1 LSPGSVRK
9 PPLVERAESAGLV
22 CPPRLGRLAHIL
34 AAERGRARTGTTI
47 PALAPWIASALAP
60 GVPLF
65 VAGGDPLLDDG
76 DVHLV
81 DRLEPEAP
89 FDLVAVDGGDVAGL
103 LVPGGIAIVAGR
115 ALEESGL
122 PTVQLD
128 DGLAVAV
135 RYRL

>member
-1 LSPGSVRK
+1 MAK

-22 CPPRLGRLAHIL
+22 CPSELGRLAHVL
-34 AAERGRARTGTTI
+34 AAERGRTRAGTTI

-65 VAGGDPLLDDG
+65 VAGGDSLPDDP
-76 DVHLV
+76 DVHAV
-81 DRLEPEAP
+81 DSLASEAP

-115 ALEESGL
+115 AVEESGL
-122 PTVQLD
+122 ASVRVAG
-128 DGLAVAV
+128 GLALAV